1 MRLLPK
7 FITRSK
13 GVTPTPLT
21 RATLGK
27 FEAENNGIEVESQR
41 TSADFALAKVVIEPG
56 GTTGWHH
63 HPGVA
68 LVSVNSGAITEYDKN
83 CHKSVIKAGEGF
95 FESNGE
101 VHVVRNRGKANAV
114 LYVTFIAPT
123 KTPADGLV
131 ILDPKPNGLS
141 IPYPQ
146 EFTLVW
152 AAGALLKEVGPAS
165 SGGSATLVVMLG
177 RS

>member
-1 MRLLPK
+1 MKRTILLVAVAVTVLVVFVGAALATQP
-7 FITRSK
+7 K

-27 FEAENNGIEVESQR
+27 FEAENNGIEVESQS
-41 TSADFALAKVVIEPG
+41 TSADFALAKLVIEPG

-68 LVSVNSGAITEYDKN
+68 LISVNSGSVTEYDKN
-83 CHKSVIKAGEGF
+83 CHKSIFKAGEGF
-95 FESNGE
+95 SETNGE

-131 ILDPKPNGLS
+131 ILDPKPKGCN
-141 IPYPQ
+141 
-146 EFTLVW
+146 V
-152 AAGALLKEVGPAS
+152 K
-165 SGGSATLVVMLG
+165 
-177 RS
+177 

>member
-1 MRLLPK
+1 MMKRTILLTAVALSVLVVFVGAALATQP
-7 FITRSK
+7 K

-27 FEAENNGIEVESQR
+27 FEAENNGIEVESQS

-68 LVSVNSGAITEYDKN
+68 LVSVNSGAVTEYDKSCN
-83 CHKSVIKAGEGF
+83 KSVFKAGEGF
-95 FESNGE
+95 VESNGE
-101 VHVVRNRGKANAV
+101 VHVVRNRGKADAV

-131 ILDPKPNGLS
+131 LLDPKPKGCN
-141 IPYPQ
+141 
-146 EFTLVW
+146 V
-152 AAGALLKEVGPAS
+152 K
-165 SGGSATLVVMLG
+165 
-177 RS
+177 

>member
-1 MRLLPK
+1 MMRRTILLMAVAVTVLAVVVGTALATTP
-7 FITRSK
+7 K

-41 TSADFALAKVVIEPG
+41 TSADYALAKLVIEPG

-68 LVSVNSGAITEYDKN
+68 LVSVNSGAVTEYDKN
-83 CHKSVIKAGEGF
+83 CNKSVFKAGEGF
-95 FESNGE
+95 SETNGE
-101 VHVVRNRGKANAV
+101 VHVVRNQGKADAV

-131 ILDPKPNGLS
+131 ILDPKPNGCN
-141 IPYPQ
+141 
-146 EFTLVW
+146 V
-152 AAGALLKEVGPAS
+152 K
-165 SGGSATLVVMLG
+165 
-177 RS
+177 

>member
-1 MRLLPK
+1 MMRRATLLVTVGVSVLALLALVVVGAALATTP
-7 FITRSK
+7 K

-27 FEAENNGIEVESQR
+27 FEAQNNGIEVESQH
-41 TSADFALAKVVIEPG
+41 TSADFALAKVVMEPG

-68 LVSVNSGAITEYDKN
+68 LVSVNSGAVTEYDKN
-83 CHKSVIKAGEGF
+83 CNKSVIKAGEGF
-95 FESNGE
+95 VESNGE
-101 VHVVRNRGKANAV
+101 VHVVRNRGKADAV

-131 ILDPKPNGLS
+131 ILDPKPKGCN
-141 IPYPQ
+141 
-146 EFTLVW
+146 V
-152 AAGALLKEVGPAS
+152 K
-165 SGGSATLVVMLG
+165 
-177 RS
+177 

>member
-1 MRLLPK
+1 MKRTTLLATVGVTVLALLALVVGAALATTPE
-7 FITRSK
+7 

-27 FEAENNGIEVESQR
+27 FEAQNKGIEVESER

-68 LVSVNSGAITEYDKN
+68 LVSINSGAVTEYDKN
-83 CHKSVIKAGEGF
+83 CHKSVYKAGDGF
-95 FESNGE
+95 VETKGE
-101 VHVVRNRGKANAV
+101 VHIVRNQGKANAV

-123 KTPADGLV
+123 KTPAEGLAP
-131 ILDPKPNGLS
+131 LDPKPKGCN
-141 IPYPQ
+141 
-146 EFTLVW
+146 V
-152 AAGALLKEVGPAS
+152 K
-165 SGGSATLVVMLG
+165 
-177 RS
+177 

>member
-1 MRLLPK
+1 MRRAMLLVALAVTVLAIVVGAALATPPN
-7 FITRSK
+7 K
-13 GVTPTPLT
+13 GATTTLLT

-27 FEAENNGIEVESQR
+27 FEANNDGIEVESDR

-68 LVSVNSGAITEYDKN
+68 LVSVNSGSVTEYDKN
-83 CHKSVIKAGEGF
+83 CHKSVFKAGEGF
-95 FESNGE
+95 FETNGE

-131 ILDPKPNGLS
+131 ILDPKPKGCN
-141 IPYPQ
+141 
-146 EFTLVW
+146 V
-152 AAGALLKEVGPAS
+152 K
-165 SGGSATLVVMLG
+165 
-177 RS
+177 

>member
-1 MRLLPK
+1 LLMAVAVSVLAVFVGAALATTP
-7 FITRSK
+7 K

-27 FEAENNGIEVESQR
+27 FEAENKGIEVESQR
-41 TSADFALAKVVIEPG
+41 TSADFALAKVLIEPG

-68 LVSVNSGAITEYDKN
+68 LVSVNSGAVTEYDKN
-83 CHKSVIKAGEGF
+83 CHKSVFKAGEGF
-95 FESNGE
+95 FENNSE
-101 VHVVRNRGKANAV
+101 VHVVRNRGKADAV

-131 ILDPKPNGLS
+131 ILDPKPQGCS
-141 IPYPQ
+141 
-146 EFTLVW
+146 V
-152 AAGALLKEVGPAS
+152 K
-165 SGGSATLVVMLG
+165 
-177 RS
+177 

>member
-1 MRLLPK
+1 MMKRTILLMAVAVTVLVVFVGAALATTP
-7 FITRSK
+7 K

-27 FEAENNGIEVESQR
+27 FEAENKGIEVESQR

-68 LVSVNSGAITEYDKN
+68 LVSVNSGSVTEYDKN
-83 CHKSVIKAGEGF
+83 CHKSVVKAGEGF
-95 FESNGE
+95 FETNGE
-101 VHVVRNRGKANAV
+101 VHVVHNQGKADAV

-123 KTPADGLV
+123 KTAADGLV
-131 ILDPKPNGLS
+131 ILDPKPKGCN
-141 IPYPQ
+141 
-146 EFTLVW
+146 V
-152 AAGALLKEVGPAS
+152 K
-165 SGGSATLVVMLG
+165 
-177 RS
+177 

>member
-1 MRLLPK
+1 MAVALTVLAVFVGAALATTP
-7 FITRSK
+7 K

-27 FEAENNGIEVESQR
+27 FEAENKGIEVESQR

-68 LVSVNSGAITEYDKN
+68 LVSVNSGAVSEYDKN
-83 CHKSVIKAGEGF
+83 CHKSVFKAGEGF
-95 FESNGE
+95 VESNGK
-101 VHVVRNRGKANAV
+101 VHVVRNRGTANAV

-131 ILDPKPNGLS
+131 LLDPKPKGCN
-141 IPYPQ
+141 
-146 EFTLVW
+146 V
-152 AAGALLKEVGPAS
+152 K
-165 SGGSATLVVMLG
+165 
-177 RS
+177 

>member
-1 MRLLPK
+1 MRRTILLTAVAMTVLAVFVGAALATTP
-7 FITRSK
+7 K

-27 FEAENNGIEVESQR
+27 FEAENQGIEVESDR

-68 LVSVNSGAITEYDKN
+68 LVSVNSGAVTEYDKN
-83 CHKSVIKAGEGF
+83 CNKSVFKAGEGF
-95 FESNGE
+95 SETNGE
-101 VHVVRNRGKANAV
+101 VHVVRNKGKADAV

-131 ILDPKPNGLS
+131 ILDPKPKGCN
-141 IPYPQ
+141 
-146 EFTLVW
+146 V
-152 AAGALLKEVGPAS
+152 K
-165 SGGSATLVVMLG
+165 
-177 RS
+177 

>member
-1 MRLLPK
+1 MMKRTILLTAVALSVLVVFVGAALATQP
-7 FITRSK
+7 K

-27 FEAENNGIEVESQR
+27 FEAENNGIEVESQS

-68 LVSVNSGAITEYDKN
+68 LISVNSGAVTEYDKN
-83 CHKSVIKAGEGF
+83 CHKSVFKAGEGF
-95 FESNGE
+95 FETNGE
-101 VHVVRNRGKANAV
+101 AHVVRNRGKANAV

-131 ILDPKPNGLS
+131 ILDPKPKGCN
-141 IPYPQ
+141 
-146 EFTLVW
+146 V
-152 AAGALLKEVGPAS
+152 K
-165 SGGSATLVVMLG
+165 
-177 RS
+177 

>member
-1 MRLLPK
+1 MMRRTILLVAVGVSVLAVFVGAALAIQP
-7 FITRSK
+7 K
-13 GVTPTPLT
+13 GVTPTPLS

-27 FEAENNGIEVESQR
+27 FEAENNSIEVESQR

-68 LVSVNSGAITEYDKN
+68 LVSVNSGVVTEYDKN
-83 CHKSVIKAGEGF
+83 CNKSVFKAGEGF
-95 FESNGE
+95 FETNGE
-101 VHVVRNRGKANAV
+101 VHVVHNQGKADAV

-131 ILDPKPNGLS
+131 LLDPKPKGCN
-141 IPYPQ
+141 
-146 EFTLVW
+146 V
-152 AAGALLKEVGPAS
+152 K
-165 SGGSATLVVMLG
+165 
-177 RS
+177 

>member
-1 MRLLPK
+1 MRRILVPVILALVMAALVVGAAMATTP
-7 FITRSK
+7 K

-27 FEAENNGIEVESQR
+27 FEAQNQGIEVESQR

-68 LVSVNSGAITEYDKN
+68 LVSVNSGAVTEYDKN
-83 CHKSVIKAGEGF
+83 CHKSVFKAGKGF
-95 FESNGE
+95 VETNGE
-101 VHVVRNRGKANAV
+101 VHVVRNQGDANAV

-123 KTPADGLV
+123 STPADGLV
-131 ILDPKPNGLS
+131 ILDPKPKGCN
-141 IPYPQ
+141 
-146 EFTLVW
+146 V
-152 AAGALLKEVGPAS
+152 K
-165 SGGSATLVVMLG
+165 
-177 RS
+177 

>member
-1 MRLLPK
+1 MMKRTILLMAVAVTVLAVFVGAALATTP
-7 FITRSK
+7 K

-68 LVSVNSGAITEYDKN
+68 LVSVNSGAVTEYDKN
-83 CHKSVIKAGEGF
+83 CHKSVFKAGEGF
-95 FESNGE
+95 SETNGE
-101 VHVVRNRGKANAV
+101 VHVVHNQGKANAV

-123 KTPADGLV
+123 KTAADGLV
-131 ILDPKPNGLS
+131 ILDPKPKGCN
-141 IPYPQ
+141 
-146 EFTLVW
+146 V
-152 AAGALLKEVGPAS
+152 K
-165 SGGSATLVVMLG
+165 
-177 RS
+177 

>member
-1 MRLLPK
+1 MMKRTILLMAVAVTVLVVFVGAALATQP
-7 FITRSK
+7 K

-21 RATLGK
+21 RATLGN

-68 LVSVNSGAITEYDKN
+68 LVSVNSGSVTEYDKN
-83 CHKSVIKAGEGF
+83 CHKSVYKAGEGF
-95 FESNGE
+95 SETNGE

-123 KTPADGLV
+123 KTPADGLA
-131 ILDPKPNGLS
+131 ILDPKPKGCN
-141 IPYPQ
+141 
-146 EFTLVW
+146 V
-152 AAGALLKEVGPAS
+152 K
-165 SGGSATLVVMLG
+165 
-177 RS
+177 

>member
-1 MRLLPK
+1 MRRTTLLVTVGVSVLALLALVVGAALATTP
-7 FITRSK
+7 K

-27 FEAENNGIEVESQR
+27 IEAENKGIEVESDR

-68 LVSVNSGAITEYDKN
+68 LVSVNSGAVTEYDKN
-83 CHKSVIKAGEGF
+83 CHKSVIKAGDGF
-95 FESNGE
+95 FESNSE
-101 VHVVRNRGKANAV
+101 VHVVRNRGKADAV

-131 ILDPKPNGLS
+131 ILGPKPKGCN
-141 IPYPQ
+141 
-146 EFTLVW
+146 V
-152 AAGALLKEVGPAS
+152 K
-165 SGGSATLVVMLG
+165 
-177 RS
+177 

>member
-1 MRLLPK
+1 MRRTTLLVTVGVSVLAFLALVVGAALATTP
-7 FITRSK
+7 K

-21 RATLGK
+21 RATLGT
-27 FEAENNGIEVESQR
+27 FEAEHNSIEVESER

-68 LVSVNSGAITEYDKN
+68 LVSVNSGAVTEYDKN
-83 CHKSVIKAGEGF
+83 CHKSVFKAGKGF
-95 FESNGE
+95 VESNGE
-101 VHVVRNRGKANAV
+101 VHVVRNRGKADAV

-131 ILDPKPNGLS
+131 ILDPKPKGCN
-141 IPYPQ
+141 
-146 EFTLVW
+146 V
-152 AAGALLKEVGPAS
+152 K
-165 SGGSATLVVMLG
+165 
-177 RS
+177 

>member
-1 MRLLPK
+1 MKRTILLMAVAVTVLAVFVGAALASQP
-7 FITRSK
+7 K

-27 FEAENNGIEVESQR
+27 FEAENNGIEVESQH

-83 CHKSVIKAGEGF
+83 CHKSVVKAGEGF
-95 FESNGE
+95 FETNGE
-101 VHVVRNRGKANAV
+101 VHVVRNRGKADAV

-123 KTPADGLV
+123 KTAADGLV
-131 ILDPKPNGLS
+131 ILDPKPKGCN
-141 IPYPQ
+141 
-146 EFTLVW
+146 V
-152 AAGALLKEVGPAS
+152 K
-165 SGGSATLVVMLG
+165 
-177 RS
+177 